1 MRDRMTPPEPI
12 VRRLVEALDRVC
24 TETRGHG
31 RAEAVRNPRIS
42 CLARFKLLVHDHRRA
57 RRLMF
62 LKAIIDD
69 QIYELNVPDA
79 LISQAQPFF
88 DKLDEDMDAGWQ
100 MSREWVEKPDRLQ
113 RCQIVADKLLT
124 ALESENQ
131 KLGVMMAGYILARLP
146 GVESVELDVQGE
158 IQNNRFHLAEHRPAT
173 ETPASEAPSAEVPAS
188 AAGLGKLEAME
199 QAGKDVTKVFKVG
212 RGWRFS
218 VFDHATGA
226 WQDSPTA
233 PTEED
238 ASRLRQEAFKA
249 RYEALQR
256 GRGH

>member
-1 MRDRMTPPEPI
+1 
-12 VRRLVEALDRVC
+12 
-24 TETRGHG
+24 
-31 RAEAVRNPRIS
+31 
-42 CLARFKLLVHDHRRA
+42 
-57 RRLMF
+57 MF

-88 DKLDEDMDAGWQ
+88 DKLDEDMNAGWQ

-158 IQNNRFHLAEHRPAT
+158 IQNNRFNLAEHRQPDEPPA
-173 ETPASEAPSAEVPAS
+173 ADAPSAEVPANVG
-188 AAGLGKLEAME
+188 GLSKLEAME

-218 VFDHATGA
+218 VFDHATGS
-226 WQDSPTA
+226 WQDSPMA

-238 ASRLRQEAFKA
+238 ASRLRQEMFKA

>member
-1 MRDRMTPPEPI
+1 M
-12 VRRLVEALDRVC
+12 L
-24 TETRGHG
+24 
-31 RAEAVRNPRIS
+31 
-42 CLARFKLLVHDHRRA
+42 
-57 RRLMF
+57 

-79 LISQAQPFF
+79 LISQGQPFF
-88 DKLDEDMDAGWQ
+88 DKLDQDMDAGWQ
-100 MSREWVEKPDRLQ
+100 MSREWVEQPDRLQ

-131 KLGVMMAGYILARLP
+131 KLGLMMAGYLIARLP

-158 IQNNRFHLAEHRPAT
+158 IQNNRFNLAAHGQIAD
-173 ETPASEAPSAEVPAS
+173 TPASADAGS
-188 AAGLGKLEAME
+188 AAGSAQVPDSMRGLSKLDAME
-199 QAGKDVTKVFKVG
+199 QAGKDVTNVFKVG

-218 VFDHATGA
+218 VFDHASGA

-233 PTEED
+233 ATEQD
-238 ASRLRQEAFKA
+238 ASKLRQEAFKA

-256 GRGH
+256 GRDH

>member
-1 MRDRMTPPEPI
+1 M
-12 VRRLVEALDRVC
+12 L
-24 TETRGHG
+24 
-31 RAEAVRNPRIS
+31 
-42 CLARFKLLVHDHRRA
+42 
-57 RRLMF
+57 

-88 DKLDEDMDAGWQ
+88 DRLDQDMDAGWQ
-100 MSREWVEKPDRLQ
+100 MSREWVEQPDRLQ

-131 KLGVMMAGYILARLP
+131 KLGLMMAGYLIARLP

-158 IQNNRFHLAEHRPAT
+158 IQNNRFNIATHQPAT
-173 ETPASEAPSAEVPAS
+173 EAPDSGDTAGP
-188 AAGLGKLEAME
+188 AAGAQVPESLRGLSKLDAME

-218 VFDHATGA
+218 VFDHASGA

-233 PTEED
+233 PTEQD
-238 ASRLRQEAFKA
+238 ASKLRQEAFKA

-256 GRGH
+256 GRDH

>member
-1 MRDRMTPPEPI
+1 M
-12 VRRLVEALDRVC
+12 L
-24 TETRGHG
+24 
-31 RAEAVRNPRIS
+31 
-42 CLARFKLLVHDHRRA
+42 
-57 RRLMF
+57 

-69 QIYELNVPDA
+69 RIYELNVPDA
-79 LISQAQPFF
+79 LIGQAQPFF
-88 DKLDEDMDAGWQ
+88 EKLDQDMDAGWQ
-100 MSREWVEKPDRLQ
+100 MSREWVERPDRLQ

-131 KLGVMMAGYILARLP
+131 KLGMMMAGYILARLP

-158 IQNNRFHLAEHRPAT
+158 IQNNRFNLAEHRPAPS
-173 ETPASEAPSAEVPAS
+173 EEREAPRAAPASG
-188 AAGLGKLEAME
+188 GLGKLEAME

-218 VFDHATGA
+218 VFDHASGT
-226 WQDSPTA
+226 WQDSPLA

-256 GRGH
+256 GRDH

>member
-1 MRDRMTPPEPI
+1 M
-12 VRRLVEALDRVC
+12 L
-24 TETRGHG
+24 
-31 RAEAVRNPRIS
+31 
-42 CLARFKLLVHDHRRA
+42 
-57 RRLMF
+57 

-88 DKLDEDMDAGWQ
+88 DRLDQDMDAGWQ
-100 MSREWVEKPDRLQ
+100 MSREWVEQPDRLQ

-131 KLGVMMAGYILARLP
+131 KLGLMMAGYLIARLP

-158 IQNNRFHLAEHRPAT
+158 IQNNRFNLAAHDQIADA
-173 ETPASEAPSAEVPAS
+173 PASVADAEVPES
-188 AAGLGKLEAME
+188 VRGLSKLEAME

-218 VFDHATGA
+218 VFDDATGA

-233 PTEED
+233 ATEQD
-238 ASRLRQEAFKA
+238 ASKMRQAAFKA

-256 GRGH
+256 GRDH

>member
-1 MRDRMTPPEPI
+1 M
-12 VRRLVEALDRVC
+12 L
-24 TETRGHG
+24 
-31 RAEAVRNPRIS
+31 
-42 CLARFKLLVHDHRRA
+42 
-57 RRLMF
+57 

-88 DKLDEDMDAGWQ
+88 DRLDQDMDAGWQ
-100 MSREWVEKPDRLQ
+100 MSREWVEQPDRLQ

-131 KLGVMMAGYILARLP
+131 KLGLMMAGYLIARLP

-158 IQNNRFHLAEHRPAT
+158 IQNNRFNLATDQQAA
-173 ETPASEAPSAEVPAS
+173 ETPDGGAAVGP
-188 AAGLGKLEAME
+188 AAGALVPESLRGLSKLDAME

-218 VFDHATGA
+218 VFDHASGA

-233 PTEED
+233 PTEQD
-238 ASRLRQEAFKA
+238 ASKLRQEAFKA

-256 GRGH
+256 GRDH